1 MKKLIIDADPSS
13 LSLTCNHIDRVD
25 SPGTVTYY
33 MVSPESLLVMVSSI
47 LKVLI
52 MYWCNVDYLDIEETI
67 NKEIQTWV
75 LAKRDIEAVRTSINQ
90 LLNTISSVIPK
101 VAIESLTDSNSS
113 IARDKYSDYLSLLK
127 RYLVND
133 HYSQL
138 NAYGERLEKSCYIY
152 KQFKI
157 KDKVV

>member
-1 MKKLIIDADPSS
+1 
-13 LSLTCNHIDRVD
+13 
-25 SPGTVTYY
+25 
-33 MVSPESLLVMVSSI
+33 
-47 LKVLI
+47 